1 MPGAPVVRF
10 PPVEASVVLR
20 NRLVVA
26 TNTWKMYVDEP
37 LPRMTKADPADQ
49 IQAFEMALI
58 ERLAADATPQNA
70 SEVAERTWA
79 IVDDRDESD
88 PVKARVMELHAELLK
103 LGPPTL
109 DNGF

>member
-1 MPGAPVVRF
+1 M
-10 PPVEASVVLR
+10 EASVTLR

-37 LPRMTKADPADQ
+37 LPRIPKADPIDQ

-58 ERLAADATPQNA
+58 EKLAEGATAQTA

-79 IVDDRDESD
+79 IVDDRDDSD
-88 PVKARVMELHAELLK
+88 PVKARVMEIHSDLLK
-103 LGPPTL
+103 LGPPPAV
-109 DNGF
+109 

>member
-1 MPGAPVVRF
+1 MVSGGPVVRF
-10 PPVEASVVLR
+10 PPVDASVVLR

-58 ERLAADATPQNA
+58 ERLAADANPQNA

-79 IVDDRDESD
+79 IVDDREDGD
-88 PVKARVMELHAELLK
+88 PVKARVMEIHSELLK

-109 DNGF
+109 EFD

>member
-1 MPGAPVVRF
+1 MPCAPVVRF
-10 PPVEASVVLR
+10 LPVEASVVLR

-37 LPRMTKADPADQ
+37 LPRIPKADPADQ

-58 ERLAADATPQNA
+58 ERLAADANPQNA

-79 IVDDRDESD
+79 IVDDRDDSD

-103 LGPPTL
+103 LGPPSL